1 MKVYLLR
8 KSGYKEITIAEI
20 VKYILMQAG
29 HTVIDY
35 TQGQLESREGL
46 QGFKEEIN
54 ENNERVCL
62 MFLSQYITKETM
74 QYLQKISETHKIVLL
89 SKFPRKLQF
98 TVDNVVYGDNG
109 LLNDIKDY
117 TIKNF
122 TKKNDLS
129 KTELLNIDTFCKY
142 FDKRTYSTYMCN
154 LYLAKMSSKG
164 WSNTT
169 LCDILETGSQNTDS
183 MEINETV
190 DINFGIKLQVY
201 AATQST
207 AHYLYWL
214 YNRLGLLE
222 SNDFKKMFFTYEE
235 VTAIQDSIYDK
246 FQDLESTI
254 KTLKASTQ
262 VVSNTYGVKY
272 ATVLLVQA
280 DHVQEDLNEVILRL
294 YLQSYGYDLIVC
306 SFNRQYGLAS
316 KFDLDKLQQWCTKNG
331 LDYSNP
337 GDLNSYLK
345 NPTNFFK
352 IKHSKVKLSKELNQQ
367 DLKNIIAS
375 MH

>member
-8 KSGYKEITIAEI
+8 KSGYKEITVAEI

-35 TQGQLESREGL
+35 TQGQLESKEGL

-62 MFLSQYITKETM
+62 MFINSYITRETM
-74 QYLQKISETHKIVLL
+74 QYLQKISDTHKIVML
-89 SKFPRKLQF
+89 SKTPRKLQF
-98 TVDNVVYGDNG
+98 DVDNVVYGDNG

-117 TIKNF
+117 TLKNF

-142 FDKRTYSTYMCN
+142 FDKRTLSTYMCN
-154 LYLAKMSSKG
+154 LYLAKMASKG
-164 WSNTT
+164 WNNNT
-169 LCDILETGSQNTDS
+169 LCDIIESGSQNTDS
-183 MEINETV
+183 MEINSTV

-214 YNRLGLLE
+214 YNRLGLLD
-222 SNDFKKMFFTYEE
+222 SNDFKKVFFTYEE
-235 VTAIQDSIYDK
+235 TEIIQNYIYDK
-246 FQDLESTI
+246 FLELESTV
-254 KTLKASTQ
+254 KTLKASPQ
-262 VVSNTYGVKY
+262 VVSNTYGVEY
-272 ATVLLVQA
+272 AIVLLVQA

-294 YLQSYGYDLIVC
+294 YLQSYGLNLIVC
-306 SFNRQYGLAS
+306 SFNRTYGLAS
-316 KFDLDKLQQWCTKNG
+316 KLDIDAFKQWCEKNG
-331 LDYSNP
+331 LNYS
-337 GDLNSYLK
+337 DLGNINSYLK